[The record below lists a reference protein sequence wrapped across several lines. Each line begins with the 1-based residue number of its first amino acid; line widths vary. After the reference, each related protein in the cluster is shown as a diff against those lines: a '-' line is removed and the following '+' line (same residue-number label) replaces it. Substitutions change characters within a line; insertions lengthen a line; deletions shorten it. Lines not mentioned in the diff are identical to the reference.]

1 MLLLSRAK
9 RSGGRG
15 AFLESKND
23 RFHCLVSKCPQPRK
37 AEGWKYKMDPFWGRG
52 IGVFLTV
59 GEKIAPGRNVFQNSV
74 LSFLNIGNYGLC

>member
-1 MLLLSRAK
+1 MGAGGHFWKARMIDFIALSANAHNQEK
-9 RSGGRG
+9 Q
-15 AFLESKND
+15 KD
-23 RFHCLVSKCPQPRK
+23 
-37 AEGWKYKMDPFWGRG
+37 WKYKMDPFWGRG